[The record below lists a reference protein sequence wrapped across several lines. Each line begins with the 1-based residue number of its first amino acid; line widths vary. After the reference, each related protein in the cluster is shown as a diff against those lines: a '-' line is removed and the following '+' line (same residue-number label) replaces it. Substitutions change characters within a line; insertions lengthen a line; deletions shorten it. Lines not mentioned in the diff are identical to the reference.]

1 MTAIVEKNMT
11 SSFDKSKPRW
21 RSIAYWLLTL
31 LFAAAISVS
40 AVLGL
45 IGDESF
51 LEIFETL
58 GYPKYLLVILGVAK
72 LLGAGALLQNRW
84 PRLKEWA
91 YAGFT
96 FDVLGAALSYLATGD
111 YARIAIPAGYLI
123 VLAGSYLL
131 WRSQTTMRVASSGEH
146 AREGRSESKP

>member
-11 SSFDKSKPRW
+11 SSFDKSKSRL
-21 RSIAYWLLTL
+21 RTIAYWPLTL

-45 IGDESF
+45 IGDVSF
-51 LEIFETL
+51 LEIFEKL
-58 GYPKYLLVILGVAK
+58 GYPKYLLMILGVAK
-72 LLGAGALLQNRW
+72 LLGAGALLQSRW

-96 FDVLGAALSYLATGD
+96 FDILGAAFSYVAIGA
-111 YARIAIPAGYLI
+111 YGRIAIPAGYLL

-131 WRSQTTMRVASSGEH
+131 WRSQTTMLMASSGEH
-146 AREGRSESKP
+146 TGEGKV